1 MAPVLER
8 SGSRRKI
15 VAQEET
21 GAGFTTRAGDGA
33 PPRLD
38 ELRAVARRFRGE
50 LWNSGDL
57 AIADEII
64 APGCPIHARLP
75 LVTDFARGPEA
86 LRQLVLFYRLA
97 FSEIEMHVE
106 QVVAEGDTVV
116 VRWRGKGTHTGDLLG
131 LPPTHRRTVTTGID
145 MLRVAG
151 GRIVE
156 GWVNWDTL
164 SLLEQLLAPE
174 SGDATPDPGAGFLQ
188 LLSRLGSPG

>member
-1 MAPVLER
+1 MASEETASGFATPGAGGT
-8 SGSRRKI
+8 GSR
-15 VAQEET
+15 
-21 GAGFTTRAGDGA
+21 
-33 PPRLD
+33 PD
-38 ELRAVARRFRGE
+38 ELRAVARKFRGE
-50 LWNSGDL
+50 LWNTGDL

-75 LVTDFARGPEA
+75 LATDFARGPEA

-116 VRWRGKGTHTGDLLG
+116 VRWRGEGTHTGDLLG

-145 MLRVAG
+145 MLRVDG
-151 GRIVE
+151 GKIVE

-174 SGDATPDPGAGFLQ
+174 SGDEPSDPGEGFLE
-188 LLSRLGSPG
+188 LLSRLGAPG